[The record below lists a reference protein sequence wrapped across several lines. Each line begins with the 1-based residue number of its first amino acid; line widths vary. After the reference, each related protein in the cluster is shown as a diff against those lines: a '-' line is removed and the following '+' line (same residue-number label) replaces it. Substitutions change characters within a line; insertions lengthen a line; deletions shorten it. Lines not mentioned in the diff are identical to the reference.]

1 MAKPKNRVWCPD
13 CGKPKMLFDSEKG
26 AERFIKFNGD
36 ELTDDV
42 SKLRVYYCTACCGYH
57 ISSHKKKNQNYN
69 ATDKLIEA
77 YHKDCENKEKESRVE
92 TSGPENDAMDR
103 KVNKFIKV
111 VYDEFF
117 VKGGHPTLLLGKYI
131 KWNYSDQ
138 LNGPER
144 DLLQKKVMEKR
155 KLLKK

>member
-1 MAKPKNRVWCPD
+1 
-13 CGKPKMLFDSEKG
+13 MLFDSEKG

-57 ISSHKKKNQNYN
+57 ISSHKKKNKNYD
-69 ATDKLIEA
+69 ATDRLIEA
-77 YHKDCENKEKESRVE
+77 YHKDCKNGGEKKEEDAPDTTNDELYKKVE
-92 TSGPENDAMDR
+92 KYINI
-103 KVNKFIKV
+103 VHN
-111 VYDEFF
+111 EFF

-131 KWNYSDQ
+131 KWNYSDC

-144 DLLQKKVMEKR
+144 DYLQRKVLERHRLMKK
-155 KLLKK
+155 